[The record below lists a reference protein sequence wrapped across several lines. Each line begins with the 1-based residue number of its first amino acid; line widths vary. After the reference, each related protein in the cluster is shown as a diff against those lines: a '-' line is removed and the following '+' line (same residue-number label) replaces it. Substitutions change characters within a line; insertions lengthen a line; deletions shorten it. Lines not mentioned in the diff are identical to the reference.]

1 MEKKK
6 TKVKAEA
13 EVKTN
18 IGLFESGQEIFSQK
32 QHGYKKIFNTNT
44 IKLSDS
50 CTPNVKNLI
59 KQQQQYYEEW

>member
-18 IGLFESGQEIFSQK
+18 IGLFETGQEIFPQK
-32 QHGYKKIFNTNT
+32 QHGYKKIFNT
-44 IKLSDS
+44 
-50 CTPNVKNLI
+50 
-59 KQQQQYYEEW
+59 